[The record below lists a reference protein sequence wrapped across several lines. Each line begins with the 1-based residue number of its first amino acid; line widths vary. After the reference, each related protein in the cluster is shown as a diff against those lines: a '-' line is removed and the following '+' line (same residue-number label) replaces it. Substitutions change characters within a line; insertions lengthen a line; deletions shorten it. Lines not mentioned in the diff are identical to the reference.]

1 MRLKLFRKI
10 KSKIFRELDMVQASR
25 RISDEI
31 GRGCVG
37 TIVMVLDPGKAYLV
51 EFFDSEHHTI
61 GIPDVRP
68 SDIKPWRARPARP

>member
-1 MRLKLFRKI
+1 MRQTVFY
-10 KSKIFRELDMVQASR
+10 ELDMVQASR
-25 RISDEI
+25 RLSDEI
-31 GRGCVG
+31 DRGCVG

-68 SDIKPWRARPARP
+68 SDIEPWRGNKKAG